1 LVAALTA
8 GVLLGFALD
17 RPTVSVPTAASVGEA
32 AQGTDRLYGGEAKRY
47 LDWLNEQGA
56 KYVPTAGSVG
66 GAAQG
71 TDRLYGG
78 EAERYLDWLNE
89 QGAKYR

>member
-1 LVAALTA
+1 MSRIALPHASPIRTAVIVAALVVA
-8 GVLLGFALD
+8 LAGGVLLGFVLD
-17 RPTVSVPTAASVGEA
+17 RTPSS
-32 AQGTDRLYGGEAKRY
+32 
-47 LDWLNEQGA
+47 
-56 KYVPTAGSVG
+56 VPTAGSVG

>member
-1 LVAALTA
+1 MSRIALPHASPIRTAVLVAALVAALTA

-32 AQGTDRLYGGEAKRY
+32 AE
-47 LDWLNEQGA
+47 W
-56 KYVPTAGSVG
+56 
-66 GAAQG
+66 

-78 EAERYLDWLNE
+78 EAERYLDWLDE